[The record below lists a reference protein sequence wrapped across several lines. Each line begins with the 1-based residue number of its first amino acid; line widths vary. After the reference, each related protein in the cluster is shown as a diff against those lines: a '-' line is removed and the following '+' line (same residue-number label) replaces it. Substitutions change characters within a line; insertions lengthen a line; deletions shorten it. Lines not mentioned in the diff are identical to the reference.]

1 MGAIEPRA
9 VRRIA
14 VLRAL
19 QLGDLL
25 VAVPALRSL
34 RAGFP
39 EAEITLIGL
48 PWAAWFAARF
58 SHYLDRF
65 VAFGG
70 APGIDEVELDEAR
83 MADYLAAQRAHG
95 YDLAVQLHGSGG
107 ASNPAVL
114 ALGARCS
121 AGCYVGQPP
130 AGLTVAVPYPDELP
144 EPLRLLRLT
153 AALGCPERGTQL
165 EFPLRPEDAA
175 EADALLAPLAG
186 QMGPWIG
193 LHCGARA
200 PARRWPPARFASL
213 ADALAR
219 RHGAAIV
226 LSGGPDEDAI
236 AAEVAGLMEAPALN
250 LAGQTSLGGLAAL
263 ISRLDLFI
271 SNDTGPAHLARALDT
286 PSVTIFGPAEF
297 PRWAPLDSSRHRLAR
312 QFVHCSPCAHRECPI
327 DHRCLRGVST
337 TMVLSAAESLLA
349 DVRTTKGTRCAA

>member
-1 MGAIEPRA
+1 MAAIEPRA

-25 VAVPALRSL
+25 AAVPALRSL

-39 EAEITLIGL
+39 LAEITLIGL
-48 PWAAWFAARF
+48 PWAEQFAARF
-58 SHYLDRF
+58 SRYLDRF
-65 VAFGG
+65 VVFGG
-70 APGIDEVELDEAR
+70 APGIDEVELDEGR
-83 MADYLAAQRAHG
+83 MAAYLARQRAYG

-114 ALGARCS
+114 ALDTRYS
-121 AGCYVGQPP
+121 AGCYVGIPP
-130 AGLTVAVPYPDELP
+130 AGLTVAVPYPDDLA
-144 EPLRLLRLT
+144 EPLRLLRLIK
-153 AALGCPERGTQL
+153 AVGCPARGTQL
-165 EFPLRPEDAA
+165 EFPLRAGDLA
-175 EADALLAPLAG
+175 EAGALLAPLDC
-186 QMGPWIG
+186 QSGPWVG

-200 PARRWPPARFASL
+200 PARRWPAARFASL

-219 RHGAAIV
+219 RHAAAIV
-226 LSGGPDEDAI
+226 LTGGPGEEPI

-250 LAGQTSLGGLAAL
+250 LAGRTSLGGLAAL
-263 ISRLDLFI
+263 IARLDLFI

-297 PRWAPLDSSRHRLAR
+297 PRWAPLDPARHRLER
-312 QFVHCSPCAHRECPI
+312 QPVRCNPCAHQECPL

-337 TMVLSAAESLLA
+337 TRVLSAAEALLSEIM
-349 DVRTTKGTRCAA
+349 RGRRCAA